1 MEINSVNNFFN
12 PTQLQDA
19 VAVEVMKK
27 SRDVVKDVVGKI
39 LEDNFE
45 NTMKI
50 QQEAAAVTGA
60 GGNLNIQ
67 G

>member
-1 MEINSVNNFFN
+1 MEINSLNNSFN

-27 SRDVVKDVVGKI
+27 SRDVVEDVVGKI

-50 QQEAAAVTGA
+50 QQEAAAVTGV